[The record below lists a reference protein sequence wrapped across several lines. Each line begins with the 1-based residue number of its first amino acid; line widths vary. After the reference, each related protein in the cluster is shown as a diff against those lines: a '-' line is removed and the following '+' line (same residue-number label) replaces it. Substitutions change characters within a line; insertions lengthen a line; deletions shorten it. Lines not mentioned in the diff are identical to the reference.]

1 MYDVAALRAEEFPWS
16 PGQIYLD
23 HASIGPL
30 PARTLAVT
38 EAYNRDRAT
47 PWRLGHETLFG
58 LLARSR
64 ALAARLIG
72 AEPDEIALTTNTSY
86 GLNLAA
92 RMLPLERGDVVLLS
106 DREFPA
112 NVYPWLALRDQGVAL
127 ERVPV
132 TADGWPDE
140 ARILERLDDPR
151 VRVLAA
157 SLVQFHTGYR
167 MGLDR
172 LGARCRAT
180 GTILVVDAIQG
191 LGALPFDVRET
202 PVDILSCGAQ
212 KWLLGPW
219 GSGFLYVHRGWH
231 QRLTPSFAGWTAFEG
246 TGDFTAITGY
256 DDRWLPDARRFE
268 LISLPFQDF
277 AGMNA
282 SLELLLDLGAEAIAA
297 HLRRIH
303 EPVLAWADRRGVRVT
318 SPRDHRGSGMVCLEL
333 PDLPGAHRRLRE
345 AGITC
350 SYREGALRLSPHA
363 YNTVE
368 EMARVAEELERLPS
382 IFPS

>member
-1 MYDVAALRAEEFPWS
+1 MTYSVAALRQAEFPWVD
-16 PGQIYLD
+16 QRIYLD
-23 HASIGPL
+23 HAAIGPL
-30 PARTLAVT
+30 PARALAVT
-38 EAYNRDRAT
+38 DAYNRDRSM
-47 PWRLGHETLFG
+47 PWRLGHDSLFG
-58 LLARSR
+58 TLERSR
-64 ALAARLIG
+64 VLAARLIG
-72 AEPDEIALTTNTSY
+72 ADPDEIALSFNTSY

-92 RMLPLERGDVVLLS
+92 RMLPLEPGDTVLIS

-112 NVYPWLALRDQGVAL
+112 NVYPWLMLKDKGVVL

-132 TADGWPDE
+132 TAEGWPDE
-140 ARILERLDDPR
+140 ARILERLDDPQ

-167 MGLDR
+167 MDLDR

-180 GTILVVDAIQG
+180 GTILVVDAIQA

-212 KWLLGPW
+212 KWLLSPW
-219 GSGFLYVHRGWH
+219 GSGFTFVNRGWH
-231 QRLTPSFAGWTAFEG
+231 ERLASPFAGWMAFEG
-246 TGDFTAITGY
+246 TDDFTTITSY
-256 DDRWLPDARRFE
+256 RDQWLPDARRFE

-282 SLELLLDLGAEAIAA
+282 SLELLLDLGPAEIAA

-303 EPVLAWADRRGVRVT
+303 EPVLQWADRRGVRVT

-333 PDLPGAHRRLRE
+333 PNLPEVHARLKE
-345 AGITC
+345 AGVTC
-350 SYREGALRLSPHA
+350 SYREGSLRLSPHC

-368 EMARVAEELERLPS
+368 EMERVVAVLEGAG
-382 IFPS
+382 